1 MNRNTK
7 TTLLVAGLV
16 LVGFI
21 LGIAAGSGDEPEKT
35 AAAAETVT
43 VVKTDTV
50 THTETVTRTRTRV
63 KYRTR
68 VKVKYKTVT
77 EAAPQPVAADAG
89 TDLDAGDGC
98 SPEYQG
104 ACVPDGAGDVNCTD
118 LSDTDFDSVGSDPY
132 GLDRDGDGIA
142 CES

>member
-16 LVGFI
+16 LVGFL
-21 LGIAAGSGDEPEKT
+21 LGLAAGSGGDEPQQT
-35 AAAAETVT
+35 AAAAAETVT
-43 VVKTDTV
+43 VARTDTV
-50 THTETVTRTRTRV
+50 TRTETVVRTRTRV

-68 VKVKYKTVT
+68 VKVRYRTVT
-77 EAAPQPVAADAG
+77 EPAPAAAPVAADSS
-89 TDLDAGDGC
+89 DGC
-98 SPEYQG
+98 SPEYAG
-104 ACVPDGAGDVNCTD
+104 ACVPDDAGDVNCTD
-118 LSDTDFDSVGSDPY
+118 LYDTDFDSVGSDPY